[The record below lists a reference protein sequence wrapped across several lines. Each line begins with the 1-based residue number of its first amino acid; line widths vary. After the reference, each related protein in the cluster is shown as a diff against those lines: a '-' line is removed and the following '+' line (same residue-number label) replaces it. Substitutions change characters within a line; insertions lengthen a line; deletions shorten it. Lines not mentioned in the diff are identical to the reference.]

1 MSSRFLVVRSSSW
14 EVIKVSLLTF
24 FLYSSISFFK
34 SWLLLRKS
42 ENFKNKR
49 EGILLKLPKP
59 NQDLRTDLPTVG
71 IKTVK
76 KCANL
81 GIKGIVVR
89 AKHNIFLDRKK
100 SLKIANKNNMFVSAI

>member
-1 MSSRFLVVRSSSW
+1 MLNNVKKKLKKY
-14 EVIKVSLLTF
+14 I
-24 FLYSSISFFK
+24 
-34 SWLLLRKS
+34 
-42 ENFKNKR
+42 FKNKR

-76 KCANL
+76 KCAIL
-81 GIKGIVVR
+81 GIRGIVVK